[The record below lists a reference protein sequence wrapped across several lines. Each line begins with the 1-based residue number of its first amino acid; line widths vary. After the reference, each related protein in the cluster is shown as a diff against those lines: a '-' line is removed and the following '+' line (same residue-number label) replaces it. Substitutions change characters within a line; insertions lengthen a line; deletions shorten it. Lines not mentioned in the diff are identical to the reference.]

1 MNVQRINTQLGPRF
15 YKTLDQGWAKTKF
28 RAIQNINVF
37 SNYNGTILP
46 HSNASMTLD
55 RRRFGIAGQ

>member
-37 SNYNGTILP
+37 SNNFLILP
-46 HSNASMTLD
+46 HSNASMTLTVD
-55 RRRFGIAGQ
+55 DSGIAGQ